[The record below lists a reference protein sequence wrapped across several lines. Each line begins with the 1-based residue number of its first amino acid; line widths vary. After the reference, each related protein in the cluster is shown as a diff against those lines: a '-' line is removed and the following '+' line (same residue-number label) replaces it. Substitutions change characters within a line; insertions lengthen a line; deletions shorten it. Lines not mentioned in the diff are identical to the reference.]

1 MRKSFKEL
9 CKEVTENREELK
21 EQRDLI
27 DFLLKHDRNDVVL
40 DRKNECYS
48 VYTVIKYIYDNKIK
62 VVSTKL
68 PYEDIGHEVI
78 ENTKEKIVIKIL
90 FYKFA
95 QRYKFYKITK
105 KDGIIMD
112 ITDIVDKT
120 KEDERKKVEAEL
132 EEKAKKEEP
141 PTVANPD
148 TPTEN
153 DFKHF
158 TAEQVRNMS
167 LKEVKEN
174 YSDIMKSM
182 KKWG

>member
-9 CKEVTENREELK
+9 CIEVTKNREELK
-21 EQRDLI
+21 EQRELI
-27 DFLLKHDRNDVVL
+27 DFLLQHDRNDVVL
-40 DRKNECYS
+40 DWTAERFN

-68 PYEDIGHEVI
+68 PYECGGYEVI
-78 ENTKEKIVIKIL
+78 ENTAEKIVIKFL
-90 FYKFA
+90 FYTFVHSH
-95 QRYKFYKITK
+95 KFYKITK

-132 EEKAKKEEP
+132 DEKSKQEEST
-141 PTVANPD
+141 TVANPD
-148 TPTEN
+148 TPTET
-153 DFKHF
+153 DFKYF

-167 LKEVKEN
+167 QKEVKEN
-174 YSDIMKSM
+174 YQDIMKSM
-182 KKWG
+182 KKW